1 MNKKLIIKIEK
12 KIGRQILK
20 RGDCQYLSDRIFE
33 DNNNN
38 TLSYNTIRR
47 AFNLDINSN
56 VQVSKSTLNIFS
68 QFVGYNSYDE
78 YNRMANYSDEWT
90 LKTKFSGLI
99 NRMDE
104 DELVNELNL
113 AWRNNEN
120 FAITFVSVLRE
131 LLLLGKIKLVND
143 LILKSKI
150 DLDNLNYSELIF
162 IGNGIGSVLRKIKL
176 NDKDLILLL
185 KNKFFL
191 DYVFLIF
198 VDYSSINNYYGS
210 LYSLIKRE
218 KITIPIYQNLFF
230 ISIDNF
236 RNLLLKKEIKLI
248 KYLEIDKKLL
258 HPILIGRLASIEIA
272 ACKQMNIN
280 YDYVLNDI
288 STLIS
293 LSIKDTV
300 DFLYEIKTISLLT
313 KDFPLMEWIISHE
326 KNNLSNKILNNQ
338 IISKN
343 AGFWYD
349 DLLLEEEY
357 QITHLQY
364 SYIIQLFLAI
374 HTKMNIRNELH
385 PPDDKVDFN
394 IELILKKIDKQK
406 WVMSYYSYL
415 DLFFQIVNYYFVKDK
430 SQKNNFLK
438 NYNRIC
444 TDLNYPIFDENYLN
458 NYFD

>member
-12 KIGRQILK
+12 KIGRQILN

-218 KITIPIYQNLFF
+218 KIKFQFTKIYFSYQ
-230 ISIDNF
+230 SIT
-236 RNLLLKKEIKLI
+236 
-248 KYLEIDKKLL
+248 LEI
-258 HPILIGRLASIEIA
+258 S
-272 ACKQMNIN
+272 
-280 YDYVLNDI
+280 
-288 STLIS
+288 
-293 LSIKDTV
+293 
-300 DFLYEIKTISLLT
+300 F
-313 KDFPLMEWIISHE
+313 
-326 KNNLSNKILNNQ
+326 
-338 IISKN
+338 
-343 AGFWYD
+343 
-349 DLLLEEEY
+349 
-357 QITHLQY
+357 
-364 SYIIQLFLAI
+364 
-374 HTKMNIRNELH
+374 
-385 PPDDKVDFN
+385 
-394 IELILKKIDKQK
+394 
-406 WVMSYYSYL
+406 
-415 DLFFQIVNYYFVKDK
+415 
-430 SQKNNFLK
+430 
-438 NYNRIC
+438 
-444 TDLNYPIFDENYLN
+444 
-458 NYFD
+458 

>member
-12 KIGRQILK
+12 KINRQILK

-198 VDYSSINNYYGS
+198 VDYSSLNNYYGS

-248 KYLEIDKKLL
+248 KYLKINKKLL
-258 HPILIGRLASIEIA
+258 HPILIGRLASLEIA
-272 ACKQMNIN
+272 ACKKMNIN

-288 STLIS
+288 STFINS
-293 LSIKDTV
+293 SKNIAIDY
-300 DFLYEIKTISLLT
+300 LYEIKTISLLT
-313 KDFPLMEWIISHE
+313 KDFSLMEWIISHE
-326 KNNLSNKILNNQ
+326 KFTKTEGILNNQ
-338 IISKN
+338 VGSKEV
-343 AGFWYD
+343 GFWYD
-349 DLLLEEEY
+349 DFLIEEAY
-357 QITHLQY
+357 QNQHLQY
-364 SYIIQLFLAI
+364 SYILHLILAI
-374 HTKMNIRNELH
+374 RKKVITRDELLL
-385 PPDDKVDFN
+385 PDDKVDFN
-394 IELILKKIDKQK
+394 IELILNRINKEN

-415 DLFFQIVNYYFVKDK
+415 DLFFQIGNYYCIKEK

-438 NYNRIC
+438 KYNTIC

>member
-104 DELVNELNL
+104 DELVDELNL

-198 VDYSSINNYYGS
+198 VDYSSLNNYYGS

-230 ISIDNF
+230 LSIDNF

-288 STLIS
+288 STLINS
-293 LSIKDTV
+293 TKKDTI
-300 DFLYEIKTISLLT
+300 DYLYEIKTISLLT
-313 KDFPLMEWIISHE
+313 KDFSLMEWIISHE
-326 KNNLSNKILNNQ
+326 KFSITEGISNNQ
-338 IISKN
+338 VGSEN

-349 DLLLEEEY
+349 DFIVEEEY
-357 QITHLQY
+357 HLAHKQY
-364 SYIIQLFLAI
+364 SYILHLILAI
-374 HTKMNIRNELH
+374 RNKVIRRDELLS
-385 PPDDKVDFN
+385 PDVNVDFN
-394 IELILKKIDKQK
+394 IALILKSIDKGK

-415 DLFFQIVNYYFVKDK
+415 DIFIQIVNYYSVKDK
-430 SQKNNFLK
+430 CKKNNFLK
-438 NYNRIC
+438 KYNTIC
-444 TDLNYPIFDENYLN
+444 TDLNYPILDQNYLI

>member
-1 MNKKLIIKIEK
+1 MNKKLKIKIEK

-33 DNNNN
+33 DNNN

-90 LKTKFSGLI
+90 LKTRFSGLI

-150 DLDNLNYSELIF
+150 DLDNLNYSELVF
-162 IGNGIGSVLRKIKL
+162 IGNGIGSVLRKIKITE
-176 NDKDLILLL
+176 DDLILLL
-185 KNKFFL
+185 NNKFFV
-191 DYVFLIF
+191 DYIFLLF
-198 VDYSSINNYYGS
+198 VDYSSLNSYYGL

-288 STLIS
+288 STLINS
-293 LSIKDTV
+293 SKKNTIDYL
-300 DFLYEIKTISLLT
+300 FEIKTISLLT
-313 KDFPLMEWIISHE
+313 KDFSLMEWIISQE
-326 KNNLSNKILNNQ
+326 KFIIFEGNSNNQ
-338 IISKN
+338 VSSKDE
-343 AGFWYD
+343 GFWYD
-349 DLLLEEEY
+349 FFLVEEEY
-357 QITHLQY
+357 QLLHKQY
-364 SYIIQLFLAI
+364 SYILHLILSI
-374 HTKMNIRNELH
+374 RNKVITRNELLSS
-385 PPDDKVDFN
+385 DVKVDFN
-394 IELILKKIDKQK
+394 IALILKSIDKGK

-415 DLFFQIVNYYFVKDK
+415 DIFIQIGNYYSVKDK
-430 SQKNNFLK
+430 CKKDNFF
-438 NYNRIC
+438 NYYSKLC
-444 TDLNYPIFDENYLN
+444 KDLNYPVFDKNYLR

>member
-1 MNKKLIIKIEK
+1 MNKKLIIRIEK

-78 YNRMANYSDEWT
+78 YNRMANYSDIWI
-90 LKTKFSGLI
+90 LKLNICSLI
-99 NRMDE
+99 NRMDS
-104 DELVNELNL
+104 DEIINHLNV
-113 AWRNNEN
+113 AWHKNEN
-120 FAITFVSVLRE
+120 FSILFVGIIRE
-131 LLLLGKIKLVND
+131 LLLLGKVKLVID
-143 LILKSKI
+143 IILESRI
-150 DLDNLNYSELIF
+150 DLQDFNYSELLF
-162 IGNGIGSVLRKIKL
+162 VGNGIGSVLRKLKL

-218 KITIPIYQNLFF
+218 KIELPIYQNLFF
-230 ISIDNF
+230 LSIDYF
-236 RNLLLKKEIKLI
+236 RNILLKKEIKLI
-248 KYLEIDKKLL
+248 KYLEINKKLL

-272 ACKQMNIN
+272 ACKKMNIN

-288 STLIS
+288 STFINS
-293 LSIKDTV
+293 SKNIAIDY
-300 DFLYEIKTISLLT
+300 LYEIKTISLLT
-313 KDFPLMEWIISHE
+313 KDFSLMEWIISQE
-326 KNNLSNKILNNQ
+326 KPSTTEVISNNKFSYKNN
-338 IISKN
+338 
-343 AGFWYD
+343 GFWYD
-349 DLLLEEEY
+349 DFLVEEPY
-357 QITHLQY
+357 QHQHLQY
-364 SYIIQLFLAI
+364 TYILHLILAI
-374 HTKMNIRNELH
+374 RKKVIRRDKLL
-385 PPDDKVDFN
+385 PPNDKVDFN
-394 IELILKKIDKQK
+394 IELILKRINKEN

-415 DLFFQIVNYYFVKDK
+415 DLFFQIGNYYFVKEK
-430 SQKNNFLK
+430 SEKNKFLNK
-438 NYNRIC
+438 YNTIC
-444 TDLNYPIFDENYLN
+444 TDLNYPIFDKNYLI

>member
-1 MNKKLIIKIEK
+1 MNKKLKIKIEK
-12 KIGRQILK
+12 KINRQILN
-20 RGDCQYLSDRIFE
+20 RGDCQYLSDRIFNE
-33 DNNNN
+33 NNN

-47 AFNLDINSN
+47 AFNLDSNSN
-56 VQVSKSTLNIFS
+56 VKPNKSTLNILS
-68 QFVGYNSYDE
+68 EFVGYKSYDE
-78 YNRMANYSDEWT
+78 YNIQSNWNYLWAY
-90 LKTKFSGLI
+90 KIKICGLI

-104 DELVNELNL
+104 DELIYEFNL
-113 AWRNNEN
+113 AWNKNEN
-120 FAITFVSVLRE
+120 FSVTFVTVIRE
-131 LLLLGKIKLVND
+131 LLLLKEIRLVNNI
-143 LILKSKI
+143 ILKSKFSLE
-150 DLDNLNYSELIF
+150 DFNYSELVF
-162 IGNGIGSVLRKIKL
+162 IGNGLGSSLRKINLK
-176 NDKDLILLL
+176 KDELIILLN
-185 KNKFFL
+185 NKFFI
-191 DYVFLIF
+191 DFVFKVF
-198 VDYSSINNYYGS
+198 VDYSSLNSYYGLLFSVIKENKIES
-210 LYSLIKRE
+210 L
-218 KITIPIYQNLFF
+218 PYQNLFF
-230 ISIDNF
+230 ISIDKLKD
-236 RNLLLKKEIKLI
+236 LLFNKKIKLI
-248 KYLEIDKKLL
+248 KYLEIDKKSL

-444 TDLNYPIFDENYLN
+444 SDLNYPIFDKNYLK